1 MKTKLLLL
9 FGILLGMVSVQS
21 KEYLEMID
29 SGTYR
34 VAEIIENAEEY
45 CADRDKG
52 RGTGYKL
59 FKRWEYNAKRLMN
72 EAGYLPLITEKQE
85 ELQRYNAY
93 LNETAQNRQSL
104 IDNWTELGPL
114 NWNATTSWNPGVG
127 RITGLAIDKTNSNHI
142 IVGANTGGVWKTTD
156 GGQNW
161 TPLTDTFSNLYVYSV
176 TIDPSNS
183 SIYFFGSNNG

>member
-9 FGILLGMVSVQS
+9 FGLLLGIVSVQS
-21 KEYLEMID
+21 QEYLEMID

-45 CADRDKG
+45 FADRDKG

-59 FKRWEYNAKRLMN
+59 FKRWEYNAQRLMN

-127 RITGLAIDKTNSNHI
+127 RIT
-142 IVGANTGGVWKTTD
+142 
-156 GGQNW
+156 
-161 TPLTDTFSNLYVYSV
+161 
-176 TIDPSNS
+176 
-183 SIYFFGSNNG
+183 